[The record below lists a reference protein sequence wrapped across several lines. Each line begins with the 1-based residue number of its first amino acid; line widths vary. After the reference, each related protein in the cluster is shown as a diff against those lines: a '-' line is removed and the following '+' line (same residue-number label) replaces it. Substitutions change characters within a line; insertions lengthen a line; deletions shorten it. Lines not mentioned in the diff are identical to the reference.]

1 METTVIPENCNS
13 EKFNVAVNTKGLNA
27 YQGPCPPD
35 TIHRYFFKLYA
46 LSDNLELKDGSTK
59 VEVENKMKNII
70 IDSAMVVGLYE
81 QEEKDKSI
89 NYQLNF

>member
-1 METTVIPENCNS
+1 M
-13 EKFNVAVNTKGLNA
+13 NTKGLNA

-46 LSDNLELKDGSTK
+46 LDIILDLDNGSTK
-59 VEVENKMKNII
+59 KNIEDAMKNNI
-70 IDSAMVVGLYE
+70 IDDAVLVGLYE
-81 QEEKDKSI
+81 QEEENKSI